1 MTTTTYFATQH
12 SIDRAMERI
21 NLNERE
27 AMRKIDIALQ
37 RGKCAENYA
46 SSRERKY
53 LENQSHNAIA
63 VAFDNFC
70 YLFSYQGECI
80 TVYAL
85 PDWWE
90 KKKMYNGKEKIRKP
104 KKYFSFYNKEMEAHI
119 YA

>member
-1 MTTTTYFATQH
+1 MTTTTYIATQH

-21 NLNERE
+21 RLNERE
-27 AMRKIDIALQ
+27 AVRKIDIAMQ
-37 RGKCAENYA
+37 RGKTAENYT
-46 SSRERKY
+46 SSRECKY
-53 LENQSHNAIA
+53 LENQSANAIA

-70 YLFSYQGECI
+70 YLFSYQGQCI

-104 KKYFSFYNKEMEAHI
+104 RKYFSFYNDESEDYL